1 MYTNLRSLWIP
12 WVISLKSHFFETRE
26 RRWGMLS
33 ITTTCSEI
41 RFHQRLD
48 SENCPEHQFW
58 LLPKILATGCPE
70 NFLDPSLNLDSRWHQ
85 ASASIP
91 RMGIQNQANSLE
103 QSIQDKARRPKMEGP
118 HWHGPFLFYCS
129 VQEYIIYSRET
140 IQQGKLN
147 INCIKISIPL
157 KRVDNLPHR
166 FTLDLSFC
174 VPVATQEPPTL
185 HSWPHG
191 HQCKTVCW
199 WW

>member
-1 MYTNLRSLWIP
+1 MIHQPDNIYIYLDIIIHICTPIWSLWIP
-12 WVISLKSHFFETRE
+12 LVISSKSHFFETRE

-41 RFHQRLD
+41 CFHQRLD
-48 SENCPEHQFW
+48 SDNCPEHQFW
-58 LLPKILATGCPE
+58 VLAIGCPE

-85 ASASIP
+85 ASTSIP

-103 QSIQDKARRPKMEGP
+103 QSIQDKARGPKMEGP
-118 HWHGPFLFYCS
+118 HGPFLFYCS

-140 IQQGKLN
+140 IQQGKLD
-147 INCIKISIPL
+147 INWIKISIPL

-166 FTLDLSFC
+166 FTLELSFC
-174 VPVATQEPPTL
+174 V
-185 HSWPHG
+185 W
-191 HQCKTVCW
+191 KTVCW